1 MKTIRKSYLF
11 GAIGGLCMLPVF
23 MACNGKATDAQSE
36 KQEGIWTEAR
46 PMNPIVPEGV
56 YIADPEVRQM
66 PSCFSDWASV
76 AFPLHAMNTG
86 NIHSPPIA
94 PNR

>member
-36 KQEGIWTEAR
+36 KQKGIWTEAR

-56 YIADPEVRQM
+56 
-66 PSCFSDWASV
+66 
-76 AFPLHAMNTG
+76 
-86 NIHSPPIA
+86 
-94 PNR
+94 